1 MLYTEMF
8 DGGTCST
15 EEYSRKGVGSEPGRA
30 LSGLSTMVRTILF
43 EDLHEDRKSVRGPGN
58 L

>member
-8 DGGTCST
+8 DGGTCSA
-15 EEYSRKGVGSEPGRA
+15 EYSRKGRGSEPGRA
-30 LSGLSTMVRTILF
+30 LPGLSTMVRTILF